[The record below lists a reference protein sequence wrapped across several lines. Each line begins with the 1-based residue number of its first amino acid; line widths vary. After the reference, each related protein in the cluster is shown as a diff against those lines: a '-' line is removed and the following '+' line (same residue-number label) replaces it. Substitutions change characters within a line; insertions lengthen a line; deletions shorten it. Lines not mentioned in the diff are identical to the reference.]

1 VAQERRNE
9 FLAKVKE
16 IQGDHQLDEKT
27 LHHLVNMFDKGDI
40 KAGVAS
46 FGGGS
51 VDHGFNNGLFY
62 GELRAPSSPEA
73 GTSRQGA
80 FEFSFWN
87 KDGDRETYSEA
98 SFVACSRA
106 RLPLIIQ
113 GEYPGSVL
121 GVGLREARSRNIT
134 RYGNIGGT
142 IGIGMFNI
150 TDEFEQQWTNGRVT
164 DGLLAKMLGNKA
176 WKVDWFEVR

>member
-40 KAGVAS
+40 KAGVSS

-98 SFVACSRA
+98 SF
-106 RLPLIIQ
+106 
-113 GEYPGSVL
+113 
-121 GVGLREARSRNIT
+121 
-134 RYGNIGGT
+134 
-142 IGIGMFNI
+142 GMFNI